1 MQSVFSIFFFFGRK
15 IVIRRQTHSFLI
27 NEILC
32 RKFPFFFS
40 SLKKKRTR
48 LKGTENCF
56 FFFFFFWGGGGG
68 GVGLAKFIV

>member
-1 MQSVFSIFFFFGRK
+1 VQSVFSIFFFFGRK